1 MIHTLA
7 SFGRRPASFA
17 ALAAATLLSASPA
30 LYAHGAPPRA
40 RQAFALTDPG
50 GGDVLWALS
59 TNFGVMSQSAPS
71 RYICEE
77 AFEAGET
84 YLMLPLGPDRWVSL
98 GEDRVALSEPGCQI
112 EVVHTY
118 ALPPVDADH
127 RPATGE
133 VMVALADATGA
144 QLHYSADA
152 GRTWRP
158 LEIDLSDLRPTG
170 VRFLSEGQVAL
181 SAFRTPDARRGEAV
195 VAHLDVRSAAPTLNL
210 FELPADRRYPY
221 LLDAAE
227 GQLLWHAQGPEA
239 QEVYWSALSAL
250 PAPGAPVF
258 ELDAW
263 PAAGALSADGERAWL
278 SGSDASPGIFT
289 AERAA
294 IGQQA
299 PELWHELPSE
309 HHARCLTPTA
319 EGLLICGHRA
329 TDGFDLALLDEGGE
343 VEPLVDFRELRGPQ
357 STCRNA
363 DDTANLCQAVWP
375 ELARGLGIDPDVF
388 DDEATDAG
396 DIPDAGD
403 ITDASDAADA
413 GQAGESGCAQAGGS
427 IGAGW
432 WGLIAIALLSARRRR
447 R

>member
-1 MIHTLA
+1 MINLLA
-7 SFGRRPASFA
+7 SVGRRPAPYA
-17 ALAAATLLSASPA
+17 ALAAATLLSASPT
-30 LYAHGAPPRA
+30 LHAHGAPPRA

-84 YLMLPLGPDRWVSL
+84 YIMLPVGPERWVSL
-98 GEDRVALSEPGCQI
+98 GEDRVALSEAGCQI

-118 ALPPVDADH
+118 ALPPVDAAH
-127 RPATGE
+127 RAASDE
-133 VMVALADATGA
+133 VIVALADATGA
-144 QLHYSADA
+144 QLHYSSDA
-152 GRTWRP
+152 GRTWSK
-158 LEIDLSDLRPTG
+158 LAVDLSDLRPTG
-170 VRFLSEGQVAL
+170 VRFWGEGQVAL

-195 VAHLDVRSAAPTLNL
+195 VAHIDLRAPAPALNL
-210 FELPADRRYPY
+210 FELPAERRYPY
-221 LLDAAE
+221 LLAAAD
-227 GQLLWHAQGPEA
+227 GQLLWHAQGPDA

-250 PAPGAPVF
+250 PDAGAPVF

-263 PAAGALSADGERAWL
+263 PAAGALSTDGERAWL
-278 SGSDASPGIFT
+278 SGSEDNPGIFT
-289 AERAA
+289 AERTAPA
-294 IGQQA
+294 QP
-299 PELWHELPSE
+299 PELWHQLPSE

-329 TDGFDLALLDEGGE
+329 TDGFDLARLDEAGE
-343 VEPLVDFRELRGPQ
+343 VEPLVDFRELQGPQ
-357 STCRNA
+357 SACRNA

-375 ELARGLGIDPDVF
+375 ELARSLGIDPDVF
-388 DDEATDAG
+388 DDVATDASP
-396 DIPDAGD
+396 PDVGN
-403 ITDASDAADA
+403 TSDASESP
-413 GQAGESGCAQAGGS
+413 GQAGEPGCAQAGGS

-432 WGLIAIALLSARRRR
+432 WAMIAIALLSARRRR